1 MYIIV
6 CFLMGQ
12 LGVETRD
19 FILHPV
25 MVNLSI
31 MTIHMVDV
39 YDQLQLTQVSMNIL
53 YYELAKI
60 YQQKVAKK
68 NGFNA

>member
-12 LGVETRD
+12 LGVEIRD

-31 MTIHMVDV
+31 MTIRMVDV
-39 YDQLQLTQVSMNIL
+39 YNQLQLTQVSMNIL
-53 YYELAKI
+53 YYELKLSTKSKQAKNEI
-60 YQQKVAKK
+60 LV
-68 NGFNA
+68 